1 MRVWYRLAL
10 MVGSLCACA
19 PRVPARPVFGQMSG
33 LVPGGRDPMAT
44 FLHELNTWTRHDKV
58 YQVLDNKLF
67 VSATYHAP
75 DFRHAFGIA
84 FPDIYGHGGK
94 ITRRELTDMTGGV
107 EQHHNF
113 LVAAYTPYVRWNDFA
128 RDDSI
133 WRISLYSKSVG
144 DDGMDEA
151 EVAPDDI
158 IPLKVDE
165 NLRAVY
171 PYISRFDKIYL
182 VRFPMTDAW
191 QRPLVHARTQ
201 EVVMRI
207 ASALGV
213 ATLRWPMHPEMLAPP
228 TAGAAPRAP
237 GAH

>member
-19 PRVPARPVFGQMSG
+19 PAAPARPVFGQ
-33 LVPGGRDPMAT
+33 VPRPLFRGGDPMAT
-44 FLHELNTWTRHDKV
+44 FLRELDTWTRHDKV

-75 DFRHAFGIA
+75 DFRRAFGIA

-94 ITRRELTDMTGGV
+94 ITRRELVDMTGGV

-144 DDGMDEA
+144 DGGMDEA

-171 PYISRFDKIYL
+171 PYISRFDRIYL
-182 VRFPMTDAW
+182 VRFPLTDAW
-191 QRPLVHARTQ
+191 QRPLVHAHTQ

-213 ATLRWPMHPEMLAPP
+213 ATLRWPMHAETLAPLQ
-228 TAGAAPRAP
+228 GAAAAP
-237 GAH
+237 AGLH